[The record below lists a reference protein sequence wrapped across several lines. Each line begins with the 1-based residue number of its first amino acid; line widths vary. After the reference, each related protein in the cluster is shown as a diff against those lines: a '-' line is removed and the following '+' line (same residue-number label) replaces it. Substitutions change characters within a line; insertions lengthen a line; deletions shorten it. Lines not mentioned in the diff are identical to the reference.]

1 MSTAAAAVR
10 VGRYLDKRWDWDAFP
25 ANAGYPELERA
36 QMRYVGAGGSPKTD
50 DRSTLPPG
58 AFTCS
63 LIFQEPGRKA
73 STHHHQI
80 EELFFVHSG
89 QLTMSWQFGDEVV
102 DFVVGPGDAVLN
114 PTSRPHGFRNDG
126 TSDCVMQ
133 IMVATAAPMNP
144 TYTDH
149 PAEHAH
155 SPLRPAAPEKR
166 AEYLR
171 EVERYLARAS
181 AVTPRS
187 AAVDGGTFRAAPYV
201 MAAQF
206 GGLVAPTH
214 FTFAVD
220 TLTRGASTPAYALP
234 CEEAFM
240 MLEGV
245 LDVEYEA
252 AGGAETQRLGP
263 RDLVWIGPG
272 VKHRLHNRDAAT
284 ARFAAIAGS
293 KDAAPVAWQD
303 ALVARSASTSPY
315 SAPSRFWAWR

>member
-1 MSTAAAAVR
+1 VSKLAPEPGIR
-10 VGRYLDKRWDWDAFP
+10 IGRYLDKRWDWDAFP

-73 STHHHQI
+73 STHHHEI
-80 EELFFVHSG
+80 EELFFVHRG
-89 QLTMSWQFGDEVV
+89 RLTMSWQFGDEVV

-126 TSDCVMQ
+126 NEDCVMQ

-149 PAEHAH
+149 PAEHAV

-166 AEYLR
+166 AAYLR

-181 AVTPRS
+181 SV
-187 AAVDGGTFRAAPYV
+187 AAQTVEVEGGTFGVSPYV
-201 MAAQF
+201 MGAAA

-214 FTFAVD
+214 FTYAVD
-220 TLTRGASTPAYALP
+220 TLTRSAATPPYALEN
-234 CEEAFM
+234 EEALM
-240 MLEGV
+240 VLDGV
-245 LDVEYEA
+245 LDVETIDA
-252 AGGAETQRLGP
+252 AGNANAQRLGA
-263 RDLVWIGPG
+263 RDLAWIPAGATR
-272 VKHRLHNRDAAT
+272 RLRNSDAAT
-284 ARFAAIAGS
+284 VRFGSIVGS
-293 KDAAPVAWQD
+293 KDAVPIAWQH
-303 ALVARSASTSPY
+303 ALAAR
-315 SAPSRFWAWR
+315 